1 MEEHGITLSLI
12 YQMLES
18 VGTVLSISSS
28 SIDERTDDATLCH
41 ECDLTGHH
49 LSVSLLF
56 ILCRVSTTISPT
68 PGTLTHSLF
77 TMETREASQME
88 SSEKVESLL
97 RPGRSRVDLILI

>member
-1 MEEHGITLSLI
+1 MTDLRRTEECRYFIQL
-12 YQMLES
+12 
-18 VGTVLSISSS
+18 
-28 SIDERTDDATLCH
+28 DRRTDRRRYSLSRVRLDRSLY
-41 ECDLTGHH
+41 
-49 LSVSLLF
+49 LSVSLFF

-88 SSEKVESLL
+88 SSEKVESFL